1 VELAKASVPTELRP
15 DPAPNG
21 DVENLRKAMRLPTA
35 NSDGRD
41 GRDGRGHDWT
51 PGDGPRGDRDGRNWD
66 HRVRQWDRDW
76 VHYDRYYRP
85 VICNPYRYPV
95 KIVYVYLGAPRIIVI
110 RPWASILI
118 DAPIYA
124 AYSFT
129 AFVLD
134 GIETAIDVAV
144 GTFFGGGYYPGPG
157 LAPPPPPPPL
167 LSYDNVPVF
176 VNYSQA
182 RYEPFV
188 VRRIVDLGVDPVYG
202 GNKALLDGVTPV
214 WGSWTQGE
222 NGQRQFVVT
231 KTQQY
236 PGLDFPEEGPLPAG
250 YQLRLANDNSSPGF
264 NNRDIFVLAS
274 SAVVVTLGLAWAGF
288 EIGRR
293 RRPRPLP

>member
-1 VELAKASVPTELRP
+1 
-15 DPAPNG
+15 
-21 DVENLRKAMRLPTA
+21 
-35 NSDGRD
+35 
-41 GRDGRGHDWT
+41 
-51 PGDGPRGDRDGRNWD
+51 
-66 HRVRQWDRDW
+66 VRQWDRDW
-76 VHYDRYYRP
+76 VHYDEYYRP

-95 KIVYVYLGAPRIIVI
+95 KIVYIYLGAPRIVVI

-188 VRRIVDLGVDPVYG
+188 VRRIVDVGVDPVYG

-250 YQLRLANDNSSPGF
+250 YQLRLASDNSSPGF
-264 NNRDIFVLAS
+264 SNRDIFGLAS